1 MKRLIHVCICDFF
14 RKKKAKPGPKPRD
27 ISDLG
32 TQAFNSRTND
42 LVDTILKLL
51 DEKENQ
57 GMDFLT
63 LWAKVGRRIS
73 WDSSSRL
80 V

>member
-1 MKRLIHVCICDFF
+1 MYTYVCIIFSA
-14 RKKKAKPGPKPRD
+14 KKSKPGPKPRD
-27 ISDLG
+27 MNDIG
-32 TQAFNSRTND
+32 TQAFNSRTNE

-51 DEKENQ
+51 DQKENQ
-57 GMDFLT
+57 GMNFLT
-63 LWAKVGRRIS
+63 FWAKVGRRIS

>member
-1 MKRLIHVCICDFF
+1 MYVIFF
-14 RKKKAKPGPKPRD
+14 RKKKAKTGPKPRD

-51 DEKENQ
+51 DEPENQ
-57 GMDFLT
+57 GMDFST
-63 LWAKVGRRIS
+63 LWAKVGRRIV